1 VDVIE
6 GEPAIVNVTARA
18 NPSEVSYKWFR
29 DGTAIKQLKEANAY
43 DRVTFDGSLLNLTTV
58 RRDDKGEYKC
68 EATNSEGA
76 RSHIVRLNVQCNQP
90 TKSFIIRFIS
100 LNIFVLLID
109 DDRSRFNRSNQIYCD
124 GQRRQ

>member
-6 GEPAIVNVTARA
+6 GEPAIANVTARA

-90 TKSFIIRFIS
+90 TKPFIIRFIP
-100 LNIFVLLID
+100 LNIFCFVD
-109 DDRSRFNRSNQIYCD
+109 
-124 GQRRQ
+124 